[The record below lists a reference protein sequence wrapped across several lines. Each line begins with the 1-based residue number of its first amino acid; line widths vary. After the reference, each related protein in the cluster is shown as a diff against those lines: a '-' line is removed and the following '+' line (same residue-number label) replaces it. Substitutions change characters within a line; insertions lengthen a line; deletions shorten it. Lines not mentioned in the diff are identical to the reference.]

1 MDVDI
6 YSSTKYALNLLEKM
20 LIFIYRMYFVI
31 LMNLAGDTILLNMQ
45 ESFLQLTNL
54 IISAQTNIGKL
65 IRTEAYG
72 MNINLYQIKFGMI
85 DVSYFMFLI
94 INYENLLLKGKKLII
109 KF

>member
-6 YSSTKYALNLLEKM
+6 YSSTKYALNLFRENANFYLPYV
-20 LIFIYRMYFVI
+20 FFI

-94 INYENLLLKGKKLII
+94 INYENLLLKGKKN
-109 KF
+109 